1 MKPHIMADIP
11 LIAFCKWCAGRYE
24 IFDRKQYW
32 SGRDGHSYGWS
43 VLFPFNG
50 VTTYSQTS
58 LNISVYSS
66 VYDQRKLILVREDSF
81 SVKNLNFLFTEMNPK
96 L

>member
-1 MKPHIMADIP
+1 MKSHIP
-11 LIAFCKWCAGRYE
+11 PIAFCDGVPGGTK
-24 IFDRKQYW
+24 IFDREQYW

-43 VLFPFNG
+43 VLFPFNS

-58 LNISVYSS
+58 LNISGYYS

-81 SVKNLNFLFTEMNPK
+81 SVKNLNFLFTEKNSK

>member
-1 MKPHIMADIP
+1 MYPVFSKLWLSPIVYRSSFARHN
-11 LIAFCKWCAGRYE
+11 C
-24 IFDRKQYW
+24 
-32 SGRDGHSYGWS
+32 DGHGYDWL

-58 LNISVYSS
+58 LYISVYAS

-81 SVKNLNFLFTEMNPK
+81 SVKNLKFK
-96 L
+96 S